1 MKERGRKNIVIV
13 VRDDK
18 KNNVWSHKNFIIS
31 WHKVGVMKS
40 FFFGGGAEKWAWSPA
55 TSDKFGSAPY
65 FLPFFWLPP
74 LGGVTGRLTFI
85 PPYGNFFLSAGW
97 KKKKKNWQIES
108 ENLVCATKHQ
118 INWKLLRG
126 MRIITILQTVPIA
139 IIKKSSLAILQFNY
153 L

>member
-1 MKERGRKNIVIV
+1 MAVIFLKLLYHYERERQEKYSNSST
-13 VRDDK
+13 RRQ

-40 FFFGGGAEKWAWSPA
+40 FFFGGVAEKWAWSPA

-97 KKKKKNWQIES
+97 KKKWQIES

-126 MRIITILQTVPIA
+126 MRIITILQ
-139 IIKKSSLAILQFNY
+139 SNRSHSNY
-153 L
+153 KEI